1 MKKKK
6 KIQIRKSGLE
16 VSFGVALSR
25 GDKGYEGTYW
35 HWGKEEDI
43 YINFFPN
50 MHSK

>member
-25 GDKGYEGTYW
+25 VTKAMKEHIGIG
-35 HWGKEEDI
+35 GKKKI
-43 YINFFPN
+43 YI
-50 MHSK
+50 